1 VLEARRRYLQSL
13 MGVVEVWEWED
24 EQGHWQEYSDDA
36 QELIQKAA
44 KAGKQSVELKPGA

>member
-1 VLEARRRYLQSL
+1 

-24 EQGHWQEYSDDA
+24 ELGHWQEYSDNA

-44 KAGKQSVELKPGA
+44 RAGKQSVELTPGERVP